1 MAVVRPVYLNNG
13 NVQEMDDTMFGL
25 LKDVFRYQFF
35 TTSPITLSVVSSGGN
50 LSGLPITDT
59 RMQAGA
65 MVTRAGD
72 GTSGDDGA
80 AEFPPES
87 STPEPSQVDVSYSKI
102 SQTVDSAPSI
112 TADSGK
118 RYFCYI
124 DDDNNIKAMTY
135 DDMLDTL
142 VRPVIDELVTGS
154 NTADQAGTYFIDT
167 SSTATGNTS
176 LVSSTPVFVDTRA
189 DLTAYQASQI
199 GETQD
204 QPTTINNYYL
214 KRNTMSSPSLS
225 VLPLILRNDNNI
237 QEFATGTI
245 NTIASELMRNEVIDS
260 QGGYK
265 IRYNINGTGTNKGSG
280 MIDTRL
286 TGGSGNYQTRKV
298 SANDYRAQEFPDGTP
313 TTINTY
319 FLKIQKT
326 S

>member
-13 NVQEMDDTMFGL
+13 NVQQMDDTMFGL

-65 MVTRAGD
+65 SVSNVSRNPTE
-72 GTSGDDGA
+72 
-80 AEFPPES
+80 AE
-87 STPEPSQVDVSYSKI
+87 TAEPSQIDVNYSRV

-112 TADSGK
+112 TADDGK

-124 DDDNNIKAMTY
+124 DDNNDIKVMNHG
-135 DDMLDTL
+135 DMLDTI
-142 VRPVIDELVTGS
+142 VRPVIDELVTGQ

-167 SSTATGNTS
+167 SSTAAGNTS

-189 DLTAYQASQI
+189 NLAAYTASGI
-199 GETQD
+199 GEVQD

-214 KRNTMSSPSLS
+214 KRNTMNIPSLS
-225 VLPLILRNDNNI
+225 VLPLKLRPDNDI
-237 QEFATGTI
+237 QEFTTSVI

-260 QGGYK
+260 EGGYK
-265 IRYNINGTGTNKGSG
+265 IRYNINGAGTNKGSG

-286 TGGSGNYQTRKV
+286 TGGSGNYQTRYV
-298 SANDYRAQEFPDGTP
+298 NTNDYRAQEFPDGTP
-313 TTINTY
+313 TTINSY

>member
-13 NVQEMDDTMFGL
+13 NVQQMDDTMFGL

-65 MVTRAGD
+65 SVSNVSRNPTE
-72 GTSGDDGA
+72 
-80 AEFPPES
+80 AE
-87 STPEPSQVDVSYSKI
+87 TAEPSQVDVNYSRI

-112 TADSGK
+112 TADDGK

-124 DDDNNIKAMTY
+124 DDNNDIKVMNHG
-135 DDMLDTL
+135 DMLDTL
-142 VRPVIDELVTGS
+142 VRPVIDELVTGQ

-167 SSTATGNTS
+167 SSTAAGNTS

-189 DLTAYQASQI
+189 NLAAYTASGI
-199 GETQD
+199 GEVQD

-214 KRNTMSSPSLS
+214 KRNTMNIPSLS
-225 VLPLILRNDNNI
+225 VLPLKLRPDNDI
-237 QEFATGTI
+237 QEFTTSVI

-260 QGGYK
+260 EGGYK
-265 IRYNINGTGTNKGSG
+265 IRYNINGAGTNKGSG

-286 TGGSGNYQTRKV
+286 TGGSGNYQTRYV
-298 SANDYRAQEFPDGTP
+298 NTNDYRAQEFPDGTP
-313 TTINTY
+313 TTINSY

>member
-13 NVQEMDDTMFGL
+13 NVQQMDDTMFGL

-35 TTSPITLSVVSSGGN
+35 TTSPITLSVVTSGGN

-65 MVTRAGD
+65 SLSNVSRNPTE
-72 GTSGDDGA
+72 
-80 AEFPPES
+80 AE
-87 STPEPSQVDVSYSKI
+87 TAEPTQVNVNYSRI
-102 SQTVDSAPSI
+102 SQTVDTAPSI

-124 DDDNNIKAMTY
+124 DNNNNIKAMTY
-135 DDMLDTL
+135 GDMLDTL

-189 DLTAYQASQI
+189 DLAAYTASGI
-199 GETQD
+199 GEVLD
-204 QPTTINNYYL
+204 QPTTINSYYL

-237 QEFATGTI
+237 QEFVSSTI

-260 QGGYK
+260 TGGYK

-286 TGGSGNYQTRKV
+286 TGGSGNYQTRYV
-298 SANDYRAQEFPDGTP
+298 NTNDYRAQEFPNGTP
-313 TTINTY
+313 TTINSY

>member
-13 NVQEMDDTMFGL
+13 NVQQMDDTMFGL

-35 TTSPITLSVVSSGGN
+35 TTSPITLSVVTSGGN

-65 MVTRAGD
+65 SLSNVSRNPTE
-72 GTSGDDGA
+72 
-80 AEFPPES
+80 AE
-87 STPEPSQVDVSYSKI
+87 TAEPTQVNVNYSRI
-102 SQTVDSAPSI
+102 SQTVDTAPSI

-124 DDDNNIKAMTY
+124 DNNNNIKAMTY
-135 DDMLDTL
+135 GDMLDTL

-189 DLTAYQASQI
+189 DLAAYTASGI
-199 GETQD
+199 GEVLD
-204 QPTTINNYYL
+204 QPTTINSYYL

-237 QEFATGTI
+237 QEFVSSTI

-260 QGGYK
+260 TGGYK

-286 TGGSGNYQTRKV
+286 TGGSGNYQTRYV
-298 SANDYRAQEFPDGTP
+298 NTNDYRAQEFPNGTS
-313 TTINTY
+313 TTINSY

>member
-13 NVQEMDDTMFGL
+13 NVQQMDDTMFGL

-65 MVTRAGD
+65 SVSNVSRNPTE
-72 GTSGDDGA
+72 
-80 AEFPPES
+80 AE
-87 STPEPSQVDVSYSKI
+87 TAEPSQIDVNYSRI

-112 TADSGK
+112 TADDGK

-124 DDDNNIKAMTY
+124 DDNNDIKVMNHG
-135 DDMLDTL
+135 DMLDTI
-142 VRPVIDELVTGS
+142 VRPVIDELVTGQ

-167 SSTATGNTS
+167 SSTAAGNTS

-189 DLTAYQASQI
+189 NLAAYTASGI
-199 GETQD
+199 GEVQD

-214 KRNTMSSPSLS
+214 KRNTMNIPSLS
-225 VLPLILRNDNNI
+225 VLPLKLRPDNDI
-237 QEFATGTI
+237 QEFTTSVI

-260 QGGYK
+260 EGGYK
-265 IRYNINGTGTNKGSG
+265 IRYNINGAGTNKGSG

-286 TGGSGNYQTRKV
+286 TGGSGNYQTRYV
-298 SANDYRAQEFPDGTP
+298 NTNDYRAQEFPDGTP
-313 TTINTY
+313 TTINSY

>member
-13 NVQEMDDTMFGL
+13 NVQQMDDTMFGL

-65 MVTRAGD
+65 SVSNVSRNPTE
-72 GTSGDDGA
+72 
-80 AEFPPES
+80 AE
-87 STPEPSQVDVSYSKI
+87 TAEPSQVDVNYSRI

-112 TADSGK
+112 TADDGK

-124 DDDNNIKAMTY
+124 DDNNDIKVMNHG
-135 DDMLDTL
+135 DMLDTI
-142 VRPVIDELVTGS
+142 VRPVIDELVTGQ

-167 SSTATGNTS
+167 SSTAAGNTS

-189 DLTAYQASQI
+189 DLAAYTASGI
-199 GETQD
+199 GEVQD

-214 KRNTMSSPSLS
+214 KRNTMNIPSLS
-225 VLPLILRNDNNI
+225 VLPLKLRPDNDI
-237 QEFATGTI
+237 QEFTTSVI
-245 NTIASELMRNEVIDS
+245 NTIASELMRNEAIDS
-260 QGGYK
+260 EGGYK

-286 TGGSGNYQTRKV
+286 TGGSGNYQTRYV
-298 SANDYRAQEFPDGTP
+298 NTNDYRAQEFPDGTP
-313 TTINTY
+313 TTINSY